1 MTHFRLDSPWRDWYW
16 MARPTTKPST
26 RFFYRNL
33 LLIIQILLNIGQKI
47 RKRAFLAETG
57 DERRN
62 FFFKSTV
69 RPRPFRWCAETYAF
83 RCGQPQQNRKT
94 EKHIFAPIFAKIA
107 RRAKKILRA
116 QNMARGT
123 SFEPRM
129 EKKSLLKKLTYGG
142 WKFKKSVFETP
153 YLYDGSLW
161 RPISARNNGDGPIL
175 FD

>member
-1 MTHFRLDSPWRDWYW
+1 MTPAQTLLTL
-16 MARPTTKPST
+16 PTYGQYRVTILSGSEFYCHHSYFVKYRSKNAKT
-26 RFFYRNL
+26 RISRWNRRFDGPIFF
-33 LLIIQILLNIGQKI
+33 Q
-47 RKRAFLAETG
+47 
-57 DERRN
+57 
-62 FFFKSTV
+62 STV

-129 EKKSLLKKLTYGG
+129 EKKSILKKLTYGG